1 MNKFFSKHS
10 AKLKTTALILML
22 LIPFLL
28 YAAALHGSAFQVK
41 LFPGTYGSQY
51 AVRHERRLDI
61 LLLDKLE
68 ELATDH

>member
-1 MNKFFSKHS
+1 MNNFFSKHS

-41 LFPGTYGSQY
+41 LFLALM
-51 AVRHERRLDI
+51 AVNMLFVMKEG
-61 LLLDKLE
+61 
-68 ELATDH
+68 